1 MRRGLARACAVLLA
15 LAACAPP
22 AAAEGPNHPL
32 LDAITV
38 GPPTAEQLKDACG
51 VAVDSKGY
59 VYVSSY
65 YHHAIYIFSKQHAYV
80 AQIANVDPLDG
91 PIKEPLDGPCDLA
104 FDSADNLYVNNWH
117 RDVVKFTPSPPGST
131 NYKAETVIDANHP
144 TSVAVDPATD
154 RVYVDD
160 RTYVAVYEPSGLPVL
175 SGAEPLR
182 IGLGS
187 LGDGYGVAVSG
198 FPATKGQVYV
208 ADAADETVKVYD
220 PAADPL
226 APVRAINGAGTPQG
240 TFYLADSDLA
250 VNPSDGHLYV
260 TDSLQPSFEHPE
272 LAVDELSVLGHYRGR
287 LPYATTEGGPTF
299 AVNARPSA
307 VAVSNEEIFVTSGND
322 FVANGSYRGAEVLV
336 FGPAPMVATQ
346 ILTVARTG
354 AGTGTVARVPSG
366 WLRCGA
372 ACDGEFDRGAT
383 VKLAATP
390 DPHNRLVGWSGCE
403 SNPTAGTCFVRM
415 ETDVSVG
422 AEFEPI
428 PQRSLGVTRIG
439 AGTVTSSPAGIDC
452 GASCEG
458 DFDEAST
465 VILAANAAEGSR
477 LVAWSGCDSE
487 PTADTCAVTM
497 SAARLASAE
506 FGPIPEPPPPSSPE
520 PGQRM
525 LTIAATGIGTAT
537 GTVTSEP
544 AGIDCG
550 GACAHLYNE
559 GSAVT
564 LAAHPALGSSFL
576 GWGGC
581 DSTSGE
587 RCTVMLGADKTVV
600 VAFSPGFPG
609 RLRLRGLRVEG
620 ATAILEVGVPVPGAL
635 SAAGKALR
643 PASAIP
649 LTAGPVSLRLRLSRS
664 GRRALHRAKSRRL
677 AVTVALALTPF
688 DGGTTVQAAKTI
700 IFLRGPDTQSI
711 P

>member
-1 MRRGLARACAVLLA
+1 MRQGLARACAVLLA

-22 AAAEGPNHPL
+22 TAAEGPNHPL

-51 VAVDSKGY
+51 VAVDSKGQ

-104 FDSADNLYVNNWH
+104 VDSADNLYVNNWH
-117 RDVVKFTPSPPGST
+117 RDVVKFTPSPSGST
-131 NYKAETVIDANHP
+131 TYKAETVIDASHP

-160 RTYVAVYEPSGLPVL
+160 RTYVAVYEPSGAPVL
-175 SGAEPLR
+175 LGGEPLR

-187 LGDGYGVAVSG
+187 LGDGYGVAISA
-198 FPATKGQVYV
+198 FPATQGRVYV

-226 APVRAINGAGTPQG
+226 APAAVIVGAGTPQG
-240 TFYLADSDLA
+240 SFYLADSDLA
-250 VNPSDGHLYV
+250 INPADGHLYV
-260 TDSLQPSFEHPE
+260 TDNLQPGFEHPE

-322 FVANGSYRGAEVLV
+322 FVTNGSYRGAEVLV
-336 FGPAPMVATQ
+336 FGPAAMVATQ

-354 AGTGTVARVPSG
+354 TGTGTVVRVPSG

-372 ACDGEFDRGAT
+372 ACEGEFDRGT
-383 VKLAATP
+383 PVKLAATP

-403 SNPTAGTCFVRM
+403 SNPTASTCFVRM

-452 GASCEG
+452 GASCKG

-465 VILAANAAEGSR
+465 VILTANAAEGSR
-477 LVAWSGCDSE
+477 LAAWSGCDSE
-487 PTADTCAVTM
+487 PTANTCAVTM
-497 SAARLASAE
+497 SAARLATAE
-506 FGPIPEPPPPSSPE
+506 FEPISNPPPSPAPQ
-520 PGQRM
+520 PGLRR
-525 LTIAATGIGTAT
+525 LAISATGVGAAT

-550 GACAHLYNE
+550 GVCTHLYSE
-559 GSAVT
+559 GSGVT
-564 LAAHPALGSSFL
+564 LAAHSAPGSSFL

-581 DSTSGE
+581 DSASGE
-587 RCTVMLGADKTVV
+587 RCTVTLGADKAV
-600 VAFSPGFPG
+600 VAAFGPGFPG
-609 RLRLRGLRVEG
+609 RLRLRGLHLEG
-620 ATAILEVGVPVPGAL
+620 ASATLVVGVPVPGTL
-635 SAAGKALR
+635 AASGKALR
-643 PASAIP
+643 PASALP
-649 LTAGPVSLRLRLSRS
+649 LAAGPVRLRLRLSRS
-664 GRRALHRAKSRRL
+664 GTRALHRAKSRRL
-677 AVTVALALTPF
+677 AVRVALALTPF
-688 DGGTTVQAAKTI
+688 DGSSSIETTEKVAFQ
-700 IFLRGPDTQSI
+700 LRHRRR
-711 P
+711 